1 MNLALEEY
9 CLRNLDTAEDYLL
22 FYVNAPSVIIGKHQN
37 PIEECDL
44 AYLQNNDIHL
54 VRRISGGGAVYHDN
68 GNLNFSFITGFQKE
82 KLDYFK
88 KLIQPILRA
97 LHQLGVRA
105 ELTHKNNIVV
115 QGKKVSGNS
124 QYTNINRTL
133 SHGTLLF
140 DSDLD
145 VLKTALKSK
154 MEIIKSKAVQS
165 QKSDV
170 VNISDYTKQPAC
182 MVVYLDKLKAAISKQ
197 FGELNNYTLSG
208 QDWDAI
214 YALAENKYKSWEW
227 TYGKSPDFVVRHL
240 IKYGS
245 DQIECR
251 LHVRRGII
259 KEIAI
264 QDRTSGGNAIDD
276 LKSKFL
282 GKRYAG
288 ILSVPL
294 KGLSKN

>member
-140 DSDLD
+140 DSDLE

-154 MEIIKSKAVQS
+154 MEVIHSKAVQS
-165 QKSDV
+165 EKSEV
-170 VNISDYTKQPAC
+170 VNISDFTKQPAS
-182 MVVYLDKLKAAISKQ
+182 MVVYLDILKAAISKQ
-197 FGELNNYTLSG
+197 FGALNNYRLSAE
-208 QDWDAI
+208 DWDAI
-214 YALAENKYKSWEW
+214 FRLAENKYKSWEW
-227 TYGKSPDFVVRHL
+227 TYGKSPDFVVRHH
-240 IKYGS
+240 IKHGCE
-245 DQIECR
+245 QIECK
-251 LHVRRGII
+251 LHVKRGVIE
-259 KEIAI
+259 EIAI
-264 QDRTSGGNAIDD
+264 QNSASGGSAIDD

-282 GKRYAG
+282 GERYAG
-288 ILSVPL
+288 IQSISQKELCE
-294 KGLSKN
+294 N

>member
-9 CLRNLDTAEDYLL
+9 CLRNLDSAEDYLL

-37 PIEECDL
+37 PIEECNL
-44 AYLQNNDIHL
+44 AYIQNNDIHL
-54 VRRISGGGAVYHDN
+54 VRRISGGGAVYHDH

-124 QYTNINRTL
+124 QYTNVKRML

-140 DSDLD
+140 DSDLE

-154 MEIIKSKAVQS
+154 MEVIHSKAVQS
-165 QKSDV
+165 EKSEV
-170 VNISDYTKQPAC
+170 VNISDYTEQPAS
-182 MVVYLDKLKAAISKQ
+182 MVVYLEILKAAISKQ
-197 FGELNNYTLSG
+197 FGPLNNYKLSAE
-208 QDWDAI
+208 DWDAI
-214 YALAENKYKSWEW
+214 YRLAGNKYKSWEW
-227 TYGKSPDFVVRHL
+227 THAKSPDFVVRHH
-240 IKYGS
+240 IKHGS
-245 DQIECR
+245 EQIEYT
-251 LHVRRGII
+251 LHVKRGVIE
-259 KEIAI
+259 EIAI
-264 QDRTSGGNAIDD
+264 QDSASGNSAIND

-282 GKRYAG
+282 GERYAG
-288 ILSVPL
+288 ILSVSQKEL
-294 KGLSKN
+294 